1 MHPYGLR
8 TWIEVDTKALAHNYS
23 VFKKLIGTKVKLM
36 AVAKSNAY
44 GHSLIDYSV
53 TMEKLGADALAV
65 DSITEA
71 LALRKSGIGLPVLI
85 LGYTLPEKYIDAI
98 THDIIVTISNFDA
111 LQAAIRAA
119 KKSSKTLK
127 AHIKI
132 DTGFHRQGFF
142 YHEMGKL
149 VPLIKK
155 NSGYIKIEGIYTHFA
170 GTKNP
175 SFPQDT
181 LAQMALFEKALAKM
195 HRAGFDRI
203 TKHASASYGT
213 IAFPQAHYDMV
224 RAGLAMFGLWPSKE
238 LEAAY
243 GEMVSLQPALSWHT
257 LIGEIKTVPKN
268 GRIGYD
274 FTESVKKDTRIA
286 ICPIG
291 YWHGYPRTL
300 SSIGKVVI
308 KNKIT
313 RILGRVSMDM
323 IAIDISNIPQVKI
336 GERVTLI
343 GQLNPAPLI
352 ASLADTSSYELIT
365 RINPLIKRIYTY

>member
-1 MHPYGLR
+1 MHPHGLR
-8 TWIEVDTKALAHNYS
+8 TWIEIDTKTLAHNYS
-23 VFKKLIGTKVKLM
+23 IFRKLIGKEVKLM

-44 GHSLIDYSV
+44 GHSLIDYSIA
-53 TMEKLGADALAV
+53 MEKLGADALAV

-71 LALRKSGIGLPVLI
+71 LALRKSGIQLPTLI

-111 LQAAIRAA
+111 IQAAIRAA
-119 KKSSKTLK
+119 KKSSQILK
-127 AHIKI
+127 VHIKI

-142 YHEMGKL
+142 FHEIDKL
-149 VPLIKK
+149 IPLIKK
-155 NSGYIKIEGIYTHFA
+155 NSRYIKIEGIYTHFA

-181 LAQMALFEKALAKM
+181 LAQISLFEKALSKM
-195 HRAGFDRI
+195 HSADFSHI
-203 TKHASASYGT
+203 TRHASASYGT
-213 IAFPQAHYDMV
+213 IAFPQARYDMV
-224 RAGLAMFGLWPSKE
+224 RVGLAMFGLWPSKE

-243 GEMVSLQPALSWHT
+243 GETITLKPALSWHT
-257 LIGEIKTVPKN
+257 LIGEIKTVPKG

-274 FTESVKKDTRIA
+274 FTESVSKDTRIA
-286 ICPIG
+286 ICPVG
-291 YWHGYPRTL
+291 YWHGYPRAL
-300 SSIGKVVI
+300 SSIGKVAV

-323 IAIDISNIPQVKI
+323 IAIDISYIPQAKI

-343 GQLNPAPLI
+343 GPLNPAPLI
-352 ASLADTSSYELIT
+352 ADLASTSSYEFLT
-365 RINPLIKRIYTY
+365 RINPLIKRLYK